1 MSERKIAAN
10 NIASNKN
17 ITLDNKMHPL
27 AKKLH
32 RTRQFY
38 RLGLDAHREQL
49 AIEQA
54 RALRK
59 RGQRYQVSY
68 TYIIENENRPRAM
81 REKRIVRT
89 EQLREHKRKRLET
102 NEPGSL
108 EYFLANNLLNYSDEE
123 RSRVKLLNVSVL
135 PMITDLTPVETMFQF
150 MNRFVLTPEWFRYM
164 PHVAPISL
172 EENDQNCVASGL
184 THLLLNPIRG
194 RPTKHLPNP
203 WGATQLKSVTALLDH
218 IKIHGKEPNKPGYS
232 SSCLHKF
239 LKKLQIN
246 HYAFDA
252 EGENFLVCTEFN
264 SDHKAPIIWLVHNGH
279 CYFVTSKEATKSV
292 AEAAKAI
299 KGPPRKPEQKQV
311 PDPESLRFFEGQIE
325 EVISGGLDSWEPGI
339 YLCDQPDLQ
348 EAYELYVSCT
358 RNEGLRPIQ
367 IDANERV
374 SEFSV
379 KTKKGKITF
388 VANPDEGITDAPDLK
403 RAADKAGLTFKG
415 QSLAKLINDIL
426 NAPHARMCLTIEQKD
441 EIVVKQKGKCACC
454 GEKLVKKKI
463 EFDHR
468 KALANGGTNAV
479 DNFQALCPSCHQDK
493 TSHELHAGY
502 TFRSSFAS
510 ILHPQMQE
518 ELLRQESNPFLS
530 YARVEFIGE
539 LKWIPNPD
547 RQIDPDAPALDDYVI
562 EHPDLAEADMVK
574 CRRHLQGGYHYD
586 TKYFDWPVY
595 TLIDLPRP
603 YSGQLQCGL
612 FYVETTLDLGPFRGN
627 GWHFECSCIWA
638 LNRGLITQQDI
649 HLEWIPSRSVPHDH
663 FRPLIQQ
670 LLDAFAFNE
679 DLQKRAPNYFVGM
692 CNKMTKKSRSVKM
705 SLSKD
710 EAGTWLARKDFS
722 FVRKLDLP
730 CGTGLYMGT
739 FVSEV
744 TLDMTCRLIYQ
755 MILQMEAIEV
765 ENLRA
770 IVQQWAPPYS
780 LKTDAVQFEEPG
792 QVEAW
797 EMQDWVRQQFWD
809 QEHTIPKY
817 RYVVADTVKPL
828 ARPAMADF
836 VRE

>member
-1 MSERKIAAN
+1 MRVNNSNEILSVSGIINTQILSVSETIDTKILSVSEVIDTEILSVSEVIDTKILSVSQAFAPLYSQVFTLLSVSAAN
-10 NIASNKN
+10 DANILSVSNVIDVGMLSLSNEILSVSGVIDTKILSVSNAS
-17 ITLDNKMHPL
+17 
-27 AKKLH
+27 
-32 RTRQFY
+32 
-38 RLGLDAHREQL
+38 
-49 AIEQA
+49 
-54 RALRK
+54 
-59 RGQRYQVSY
+59 
-68 TYIIENENRPRAM
+68 
-81 REKRIVRT
+81 
-89 EQLREHKRKRLET
+89 
-102 NEPGSL
+102 
-108 EYFLANNLLNYSDEE
+108 ANNE
-123 RSRVKLLNVSVL
+123 
-135 PMITDLTPVETMFQF
+135 
-150 MNRFVLTPEWFRYM
+150 
-164 PHVAPISL
+164 
-172 EENDQNCVASGL
+172 
-184 THLLLNPIRG
+184 
-194 RPTKHLPNP
+194 
-203 WGATQLKSVTALLDH
+203 
-218 IKIHGKEPNKPGYS
+218 
-232 SSCLHKF
+232 
-239 LKKLQIN
+239 
-246 HYAFDA
+246 
-252 EGENFLVCTEFN
+252 
-264 SDHKAPIIWLVHNGH
+264 
-279 CYFVTSKEATKSV
+279 
-292 AEAAKAI
+292 
-299 KGPPRKPEQKQV
+299 
-311 PDPESLRFFEGQIE
+311 
-325 EVISGGLDSWEPGI
+325 
-339 YLCDQPDLQ
+339 
-348 EAYELYVSCT
+348 
-358 RNEGLRPIQ
+358 
-367 IDANERV
+367 
-374 SEFSV
+374 
-379 KTKKGKITF
+379 
-388 VANPDEGITDAPDLK
+388 
-403 RAADKAGLTFKG
+403 
-415 QSLAKLINDIL
+415 IL
-426 NAPHARMCLTIEQKD
+426 NAPHARGCLTIEQKD

-454 GEKLVKKKI
+454 GEKLVKTKI

-518 ELLRQESNPFLS
+518 ELLRQESNLFLS

-627 GWHFECSCIWA
+627 GWYFECSCIWA

-670 LLDAFAFNE
+670 LLDAFAFDE

-722 FVRKLDLP
+722 FVRKLELP

-744 TLDMTCRLIYQ
+744 TSETTCRLIYQ
-755 MILQMEAIEV
+755 MTIQMEAIQV

-780 LKTDAVQFEEPG
+780 LKTDAVQVEEPG